1 MIVTHIRASSAVSLI
16 AGFLVSA
23 FVATAQIPLIGRE
36 HAEIKRKRPADV
48 HLANQTISVTA
59 VPTAACAPQVA
70 EQLKKVV
77 SNGVIGAN
85 PRLREV
91 QTAPQVQVECSI
103 TRCDYEEKTETK
115 KTLYVKEKGKF
126 KIITYLFEVSYKVVR
141 VAGNHTYFADNVA
154 VRYKEEFQN
163 GVGAPSRSEVEHT
176 LMSQVVRSIL
186 TRLSDTEEKHKVR
199 LMDKDDLGRYSRLA
213 QGGQWAQ
220 YIDSISSLAEKAPGK
235 GGKSSFEAD
244 RHYNLSIAYEALAYE
259 TMWNDYDRAAQYFDL
274 SDSYIRKAQQFDPR
288 EKEFVNA
295 QTRMLRGKQYFETI
309 KERFPRLAE
318 AKVGTGAQPR
328 GADQPPEPPPPTAG
342 GMTNQDVIKL
352 VKAMMSEEFV
362 IDEIRRA
369 RVKQFDTTA
378 DGIVRLSSAGVSER
392 IIKVM
397 INSTTSVPT
406 TKPPRKAPQRPR

>member
-1 MIVTHIRASSAVSLI
+1 MVVTHIRTSKAGSLI
-16 AGFLVSA
+16 TSLLVFS

-36 HAEIKRKRPADV
+36 HAEIKRLRPADV

-59 VPTAACAPQVA
+59 VPTATCAPQVA

-77 SNGVIGAN
+77 SNGVIGSN

-91 QTAPQVQVECSI
+91 QTGPQVQVECSI

-115 KTLYVKEKGKF
+115 KTLLVKEKGQF

-163 GVGAPSRSEVEHT
+163 GIGAPSRSEIEHT

-186 TRLSDTEEKHKVR
+186 TRLSNTEEKHKVR
-199 LMDKDDLGRYSRLA
+199 LMDKDNLGLYSRLA
-213 QGGQWAQ
+213 QGGQWTQ
-220 YIDSISSLAEKAPGK
+220 YIDSISALPEKAADK
-235 GGKSSFEAD
+235 GGKNSFEAD
-244 RHYNLSIAYEALAYE
+244 RNYSLSIAYEALAYE
-259 TMWNDYDRAAQYFDL
+259 TMWKDYDRAAQYFDL
-274 SDSYIRKAQQFDPR
+274 SDSYIRKAQLLDPR

-295 QTRMLRGKQYFETI
+295 QTRMLTGKQYFETI
-309 KERFPRLAE
+309 RQRFAGE
-318 AKVGTGAQPR
+318 VAVGPGPQPR
-328 GADQPPEPPPPTAG
+328 GPNQPPEPPPPAG
-342 GMTNQDVIKL
+342 AMTNQDVIKL

-362 IDEIRRA
+362 VDEIRRA
-369 RVKQFDTTA
+369 RVRQFDTTA

-392 IIKVM
+392 IIRVM
-397 INSTTSVPT
+397 INPTSSASP
-406 TKPPRKAPQRPR
+406 TKPLKETSKRPR